1 MCRGRTDSKNG
12 ELKVRL
18 PVAGLSSTSERSL
31 SDQSE
36 NEFIPACGILGALG
50 QPRVLGMS
58 DEELAI
64 YLVGKNVVD
73 PEIDLLH

>member
-1 MCRGRTDSKNG
+1 
-12 ELKVRL
+12 
-18 PVAGLSSTSERSL
+18 
-31 SDQSE
+31 
-36 NEFIPACGILGALG
+36 
-50 QPRVLGMS
+50 MS